1 MRTLPLLLAVVLP
14 LAASPEAPPKVRVL
28 VVANKATFHV
38 EVDGP
43 YVVTKAGDTRPIGRG
58 TSLKADVVAEKDVTR
73 IGAAKYAD
81 DEIDIVPG
89 KPESL
94 TVEKKKYAGGLRIVR
109 RDAAFLAVNV
119 VDLEDYVAGVIGAE
133 MGSESHREALAV
145 QAIISRGFG
154 VMQVEEEHKSRAKR
168 WFDVYDDTR
177 DQVYAGLGKASSA
190 VRKAVEETRG
200 QVLLYDG
207 KPFTTYFSSTC
218 GGHTEAVEDIF
229 GGSPFKP
236 LSGIPCTWCE
246 KSRVYE
252 WTVTYPETEV
262 RDLLRKAG
270 HEIGDVKKIEV
281 LDKMEHGRV
290 KLVKLWST
298 GAPKPLELSG
308 KALREALDGDKLLS
322 TKFDVTR
329 EGDAYVFTGHG
340 WGHGVGLCQTG
351 AMRMAEKGKKAE
363 EILET
368 YYPGAQ
374 VVVAYRGK

>member
-1 MRTLPLLLAVVLP
+1 MRTLPLLLALALP
-14 LAASPEAPPKVRVL
+14 LAASTPPKVRVL
-28 VVANKATFHV
+28 VVSNKATFHV

-43 YVVTKAGDTRPIGRG
+43 YVVTKAGETKAIGRG
-58 TSLKADVVAEKDVTR
+58 TSLKADVVAESDVTR

-81 DEIDIVPG
+81 EEIDIVPG
-89 KPESL
+89 KPETL
-94 TVEKKKYAGGLRIVR
+94 TVEKKRYAGALRVVR
-109 RDAAFLAVNV
+109 RDAALLGVNV

-154 VMQVEEEHKSRAKR
+154 VQQVEEERKSKAKR

-177 DQVYAGLGKASSA
+177 DQVYAGLGKTSSA

-200 QVLLYDG
+200 KVLLYQG

-218 GGHTEAVEDIF
+218 GGHTEAVEDVF

-252 WTVTYPETEV
+252 WTAKFTETEV

-281 LDKMEHGRV
+281 LDRMEHGRV

-298 GAPKPLELSG
+298 GAAKPLELSG
-308 KALREALDGDKLLS
+308 KALRDALDVDKLLS
-322 TKFDVTR
+322 TKFEVAR
-329 EGDAYVFTGHG
+329 EGDDYIFTGRG

-374 VVVAYRGK
+374 VVVAFRGK